1 MEIYQLHHLENIVYH
16 FFRQLWLVLE
26 VKLMEINSNGCFPG
40 SYKNK
45 NALHGES
52 PHQRIVVCFSLCWWR
67 WSDQRSHH
75 PTLDAEKEG
84 SLDPTESGKSW
95 RKKKPGDFETRK
107 KMHGVSG
114 FQGSPEKRSTKKSPT
129 WISRKMQ
136 HLKQPKPPSMT
147 FGFQRIL
154 VCWGVK
160 FFPFSRVLRDF
171 GGHPWDGWTQINTHV
186 LL

>member
-1 MEIYQLHHLENIVYH
+1 
-16 FFRQLWLVLE
+16 
-26 VKLMEINSNGCFPG
+26 MEINSNLFSRQLQKQKC
-40 SYKNK
+40 
-45 NALHGES
+45 S
-52 PHQRIVVCFSLCWWR
+52 PWRIAASENRGLFLSLLIDG
-67 WSDQRSHH
+67 SDQRSHH
-75 PTLDAEKEG
+75 HPGCRKGRVFGPHRVRKIVT
-84 SLDPTESGKSW
+84 
-95 RKKKPGDFETRK
+95 KKKPGDFETRK
-107 KMHGVSG
+107 KIHGVSG
-114 FQGSPEKRSTKKSPT
+114 FQGSPEKRSTKTSPT

-186 LL
+186 LS